1 MKSIPDR
8 PILAEFRERSQR
20 WAARAGCLFALL
32 ASAPLVGAATNTWS
46 GAGGNN
52 LWSNAGNWSA
62 NPSATTDTH
71 FFRGSGSFSAITLDS
86 SRTIGGILLGSP
98 QTTALTIANSAN
110 TLTLGAVGIDMSAAG
125 ADLILNLGNIALG
138 ASQTWNVRSGRTLTV
153 SGTITGAGK
162 KVTKT
167 GTGTLVLGG
176 RNTHDGMIITAGT
189 LRLWATQLPIGL
201 KIMPM
206 GDSITYGG
214 GGTQAGYRGPLQTLL
229 NPTVNAL
236 APRFEYAGASVSNP
250 SILPTYPINQ
260 THHNGYSSYATLD
273 LSNNLDGYDPTRFNQ
288 LGGADRNP
296 NGGYWITGGNGT
308 GRTADYPDV
317 VLLMVGA
324 NDIYQQT
331 TYANP
336 LINVANYQANLTTLV
351 NKLITLRPAV
361 RVIVADIT
369 PWASQAANVTL
380 INTAANAAVA
390 ALQAQGKRVSL
401 VDMFTLFPAN
411 GMTSGGLHPNDT
423 GYTFMDNQWLHAIHA
438 SVPGVSQALPGAAPV
453 VVATG
458 ATLDLNGNQVT
469 VGGLTGG
476 GTVTLGSGG
485 VITVAAAAD
494 IAFDGMLTGAGAV
507 VKTGTATLTLNG
519 VNLNSGA
526 TTVSAGG
533 LAVNGSLGTGAV
545 AIQPNARLSGSG
557 TLKGPVT
564 VNGALNPGSNGVGT
578 LSVNSTLT
586 LAATAKTALEIARN
600 GGNLAGDRV
609 QGITALT
616 LGGTLTVT
624 ASGEPLRVGDSFNLF
639 TASSY
644 GGAFASVSLPPG
656 YEWDASKLGT
666 TGTITVIG
674 VDLPPAFAGYA
685 LATAYQTAATVPL
698 AKILAKATDAD
709 GDAFSITGV
718 GPATQGGTVTLQAA
732 SLTYTPA
739 AGFSGT
745 DTFPLTITDA
755 RGAAVTG
762 VVTITVRAASS
773 AAAGGAGANPP
784 QLTVLPGGGMRIV
797 FHGIPGRAYLVQRSS
812 DLSTWQTL
820 ATVTTDSSGML
831 SLTDETPPPAS
842 AYYRLAL
849 P

>member
-1 MKSIPDR
+1 MNSMPDR
-8 PILAEFRERSQR
+8 PILTGFHERLPR
-20 WAARAGCLFALL
+20 LAARAGCLL
-32 ASAPLVGAATNTWS
+32 AVLATAPLVRAATNTWS

-62 NPSATTDTH
+62 NPNATTDTH
-71 FFRGSGSFSAITLDS
+71 FFRGSGSFSSINLDS
-86 SRTIGGILLGSP
+86 SRTIGGIQIGSP
-98 QTTALTIANSAN
+98 QTTALTIANSTS
-110 TLTLGAVGIDMSAAG
+110 TLTLGAAGIDMSAAG
-125 ADLILNLGNIALG
+125 ADLTLNLGNIALG

-153 SGTITGAGK
+153 SGTSTGTGQT
-162 KVTKT
+162 VTKT

-176 RNTHDGMIITAGT
+176 RNTCDGLTVSAGT
-189 LRLWATQLPIGL
+189 LRLWATQLATGL

-250 SILPTYPINQ
+250 SILPTSPINQ

-273 LSNNLDGYDPTRFNQ
+273 LSNNLDGYDPTRYNQ

-308 GRTADYPDV
+308 GRAADYPDV

-331 TYANP
+331 TYGNP

-351 NKLITLRPAV
+351 NKLIALRPTV

-369 PWASQAANVTL
+369 PWASQAANVNL
-380 INTAANAAVA
+380 INTSANAAVA

-401 VDMFTLFPAN
+401 VDMFTLFPAD

-423 GYTFMDNQWLHAIHA
+423 GYTFMANQWLHAIHA
-438 SVPGVSQALPGAAPV
+438 SMPGVSQALPGTAPT
-453 VVATG
+453 VVAAG

-476 GTVTLGSGG
+476 GTVTLGTGG

-494 IAFDGMLTGAGAV
+494 TAFDGVLTGAGAV

-519 VNLNSGA
+519 ANLNSGT

-545 AIQPNARLSGSG
+545 AIQPNARLSGAG
-557 TLKGPVT
+557 TLRGAVT
-564 VNGALNPGSNGVGT
+564 VNGALNPGSNGIGT
-578 LSVNSTLT
+578 LSVNNTLT

-600 GGNLAGDRV
+600 GGNLVADRV
-609 QGITALT
+609 QGISALT

-639 TASSY
+639 AASSY
-644 GGAFASVSLPPG
+644 GGAFSSVSLPPG
-656 YEWDASKLGT
+656 YGWDSSKLAT

-674 VDLPPAFAGYA
+674 INHPPAFAGYA
-685 LATAYQTAATVPL
+685 IATAYQTAATVPL
-698 AKILAKATDAD
+698 VKILAKATDAD
-709 GDAFSITGV
+709 GDAFSVTGA
-718 GPATQGGTVTLQAA
+718 GPAAQGGTVTLQAT
-732 SLTYTPA
+732 SLTYTPV

-745 DTFPLTITDA
+745 DTFPLIVTDA
-755 RGAAVTG
+755 RGAVVTG
-762 VVTITVRAASS
+762 TVTVTVRAASS

-784 QLTVLPGGGMRIV
+784 QLTVLPGGRMGIV
-797 FHGIPGRAYLVQRSS
+797 FHGIPGRAYLVQRST

-820 ATVTTDSSGML
+820 ATVTAGSSGML
-831 SLTDETPPPAS
+831 SLTDETPPPGS

>member
-8 PILAEFRERSQR
+8 PIRTDFRERSPR
-20 WAARAGCLFALL
+20 WAARAGCLFAVL
-32 ASAPLVGAATNTWS
+32 ATAPLVPAATNTWS

-71 FFRGSGSFSAITLDS
+71 FFRGSGSFSSINLDS
-86 SRTIGGILLGSP
+86 SRMIGGILLGSP
-98 QTTALTIANSAN
+98 QTTALTIAHAAN
-110 TLTLGAVGIDMSAAG
+110 TLTVGAAGIDMSAAG
-125 ADLILNLGNIALG
+125 ADLILNLGNVALG

-162 KVTKT
+162 TMTKT

-176 RNTHDGMIITAGT
+176 RNTHDGMTVSAGT
-189 LRLWATQLPIGL
+189 LRLWATQLATGL
-201 KIMPM
+201 KVMPM

-229 NPTVNAL
+229 NPI
-236 APRFEYAGASVSNP
+236 APGFQYAGASVSNP
-250 SILPTYPINQ
+250 SILPTAPINQ

-273 LSNNLDGYDPTRFNQ
+273 LSNNLDGYDPTRYNQ

-308 GRTADYPDV
+308 GRPADYPDV

-423 GYTFMDNQWLHAIHA
+423 GYTFMANQWLHAIHA

-476 GTVTLGSGG
+476 GTVTLGTGG

-494 IAFDGMLTGAGAV
+494 TAFDGVLTGAGAV

-519 VNLNSGA
+519 VNLNSGT

-533 LAVNGSLGTGAV
+533 LAVDGSLGTGAV

-564 VNGALNPGSNGVGT
+564 VNGALNPGSSGVGT
-578 LSVNSTLT
+578 LSVNNTLT
-586 LAATAKTALEIARN
+586 LAATAKTAIEVARN

-609 QGITALT
+609 QGITAVT
-616 LGGTLTVT
+616 LGGTLAVT
-624 ASGEPLRVGDSFNLF
+624 ASGEPLRIGDSFNLF
-639 TASSY
+639 AASSY
-644 GGAFASVSLPPG
+644 GGAFSSVSLPPG
-656 YEWDASKLGT
+656 YEWDASKLAT
-666 TGTITVIG
+666 TGTIAVTG
-674 VDLPPAFAGYA
+674 VNLPPVFAGYA
-685 LATAYQTAATVPL
+685 IATAYQTAATVPL
-698 AKILAKATDAD
+698 AKILAKATDPD

-718 GPATQGGTVTLQAA
+718 GRATQGGTVTLQAA

-739 AGFSGT
+739 AGFSGM

-755 RGAAVTG
+755 RGAVVTG
-762 VVTITVRAASS
+762 TVTVTVRAASS
-773 AAAGGAGANPP
+773 AAAGGAGAKPP
-784 QLTVLPGGGMRIV
+784 QLTALPGGGMRIV
-797 FHGIPGRAYLVQRSS
+797 FHGIPGRAYLVQRST

-820 ATVTTDSSGML
+820 ATVTAGSSGML
-831 SLTDETPPPAS
+831 SLTDETPPPGS